1 MMTSSNNNS
10 TNSITANATVSMQHQ
25 RQTQQQLQQQQRQ
38 QLMGL
43 NICVM
48 ILCLMVVALTVSNV
62 GVEHLTTR
70 LIQEIHQQQRQ
81 PPSVDVN
88 VIIETMLSLL
98 LVVPISSSSV

>member
-25 RQTQQQLQQQQRQ
+25 RQTQQQQQQQRQ

-62 GVEHLTTR
+62 GVEHMTTR
-70 LIQEIHQQQRQ
+70 MIQEIQQQR